1 MSRTAAKSSGGIV
14 GLHAAHHGGPLL
26 AGDAGQDPA
35 QPGQHAFRL
44 DMGVDLLLDR
54 EQVLVGVVGPEQRRV
69 GAFLDFHM
77 LEILGNE
84 AGEQPIEHFQGALAG
99 RHGCLAGGGEARL
112 EIKDALL
119 VMEVILGTAL
129 RRARHRAF
137 HGRVQECVFMREM
150 FGAELQQ
157 VGDRLQRSLRRLKI
171 DPAEARQRVAHRRAQ
186 ALMHQMIDLVALGGG
201 VIGDHAGNEIGG
213 RRAGRE
219 LARLVVGHC
228 RKSVRTSGHNSYLG
242 AGCGMPATM
251 IPRRPQH
258 TLISR

>member
-1 MSRTAAKSSGGIV
+1 MTVHCELRGVSKSFGAKEVLRDLDLAVAAGEMVAITGPSGSGKTTILNLL
-14 GLHAAHHGGPLL
+14 GLLEAP
-26 AGDAGQDPA
+26 DAGEVTLFRADP
-35 QPGQHAFRL
+35 
-44 DMGVDLLLDR
+44 
-54 EQVLVGVVGPEQRRV
+54 RRV
-69 GAFLDFHM
+69 A
-77 LEILGNE
+77 
-84 AGEQPIEHFQGALAG
+84 
-99 RHGCLAGGGEARL
+99 
-112 EIKDALL
+112 
-119 VMEVILGTAL
+119 T
-129 RRARHRAF
+129 
-137 HGRVQECVFMREM
+137 
-150 FGAELQQ
+150 
-157 VGDRLQRSLRRLKI
+157 
-171 DPAEARQRVAHRRAQ
+171 RQRIAHRRAQ